1 MRILW
6 ITPWFGNYRIPVYDY
21 LNRQTNNQF
30 YLICNSSD
38 LSELVKGKLTQTLG
52 DHVSILDSEKRLV
65 FGKAGNKT
73 FDNATLT
80 IKSVKGLTKKIKE
93 INPDIIIV
101 EGFGSWAPYGI
112 KHAWLHRKKLLM
124 FYERTKYVERNAPWY
139 RKLYRM
145 IIGRTVNHFLINGMQ
160 TEEYLTDDLHFKNT
174 PKTLGVMCADSFN
187 LRKQVTETPIDIVKS
202 TKERLGISKQ
212 GLTFLFVGQLVERKG
227 IKELLAVWNNHIKK
241 YPNDH
246 LVVIGTGVLKEHLIK
261 KYNSEK
267 GIHIMGGISYDKLPL
282 YYALSNV
289 FIMPTL
295 EDNWCLVLPEAMA
308 CGLPVACSIYNGGT
322 AELIKDGVNGYSFD
336 PLNKKSILDTLE
348 AFHQH
353 DLQTMGKHSIEIES
367 NFTPDK
373 AAQRIFDACKSVIQ

>member
-65 FGKAGNKT
+65 FGKGGNTT
-73 FDNATLT
+73 FANATLT

-145 IIGRTVNHFLINGMQ
+145 IIGRTVNHFLLNGMQ
-160 TEEYLTDDLHFKNT
+160 TEEDLNDDLHFKNT
-174 PKTLGVMCADSFN
+174 PKPLGVMCADSFN

-348 AFHQH
+348 AFHHH

>member
-65 FGKAGNKT
+65 FGKGGNTT
-73 FDNATLT
+73 FANATLT

-160 TEEYLTDDLHFKNT
+160 TEEYLNDDLHFKNT

-295 EDNWCLVLPEAMA
+295 EDNWCLVLPDAMA

>member
-65 FGKAGNKT
+65 FGKGGNTT
-73 FDNATLT
+73 FANATLT

-160 TEEYLTDDLHFKNT
+160 TEEYLNDDLQIENT

>member
-65 FGKAGNKT
+65 FGKGGNTT
-73 FDNATLT
+73 FANATLT

-160 TEEYLTDDLHFKNT
+160 TEEYLNDDLHLKNT